1 MRLPYE
7 ISPDRPPQVGLIVL
21 QADETLEND
30 MRRLLPPDL
39 EYLVSRVPSGTEVS
53 TDTLRAMEGA
63 LTTAASLFPAAVKW
77 SAVGYGCTSAA
88 AEIGADLVAEHIRA
102 GVQTPAVTE
111 PVSALISACNR
122 LKLNRIALISPYV
135 ASVSDRLRDVLEQ
148 AGISVTDFASFE
160 EPVEANVVRI
170 SPGSILQAAVEMGRK
185 SDCDAVFLSCTN
197 LRTLDVIDSIEQQI
211 GKPVLSSNQVLAW
224 DLCRLAG
231 INLQLGGFGRL
242 LAP

>member
-63 LTTAASLFPAAVKW
+63 LTTAASLFPAAVNW